1 MSTLLSERT
10 KSPVPAAYLQYV
22 HTLSTSLCSTG
33 SPACHFGTVH
43 WASGR
48 PSGSTWVKL
57 INTSCRGHGCSPTD
71 TPQED
76 TAHLIRAKF
85 TQATRSNTW
94 HAQVLSQIYGWE
106 KKKWAARWFNE
117 KIETATSACKSV
129 IWQKPRR
136 PFCCSLPLKVFL
148 GLWGAND
155 IHSNTQTSSCRLK
168 SRWVMQWLHSC
179 DLALKK
185 AKFTGQ

>member
-1 MSTLLSERT
+1 MVKVVVQRT
-10 KSPVPAAYLQYV
+10 FGRYLQYI

-33 SPACHFGTVH
+33 SPACHVPPGH

-48 PSGSTWVKL
+48 PSGSTWVKV

-85 TQATRSNTW
+85 TQATRSDTW
-94 HAQVLSQIYGWE
+94 HAQVLSQIYGWG
-106 KKKWAARWFNE
+106 KKNE

-129 IWQKPRR
+129 TWQKPRR
-136 PFCCSLPLKVFL
+136 PFCCSLALKDFL
-148 GLWGAND
+148 GLWGANERPS
-155 IHSNTQTSSCRLK
+155 HPQ
-168 SRWVMQWLHSC
+168 
-179 DLALKK
+179 
-185 AKFTGQ
+185 